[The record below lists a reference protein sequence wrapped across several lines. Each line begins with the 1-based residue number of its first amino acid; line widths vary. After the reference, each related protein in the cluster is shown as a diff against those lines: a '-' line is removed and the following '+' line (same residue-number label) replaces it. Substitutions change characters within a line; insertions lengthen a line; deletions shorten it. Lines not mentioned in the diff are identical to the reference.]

1 MMTSHD
7 KRKKRVQE
15 ISRIFFLA
23 TALGALFHC
32 QQLRRVYSESPWR
45 SNQRNTRNE
54 KSTPRRLVGTS
65 ESPQADLAKV
75 AAVNFMT
82 AQEMSAVPYQKAGAY
97 SGMWWMNR
105 DLFLNISTSQIDN
118 LAGASWEAFHAVGS
132 DKVVLTR
139 DWLDF
144 SVEHITRAFQVVDH
158 GDGQSFPQKKNILT
172 RFIDQIETQWDGCHD
187 TVTAST
193 IAIIPIDAE
202 AGDIGFPLQK
212 LFADRPKFRTATSA
226 LKLYSLA
233 ASLLSLWKIGIPRVV
248 VVGSTEDMP
257 AIVRGAFS
265 LVQKSVVGSD
275 RMSLSYQQGSSHP
288 VYGDDG
294 LPLMVQHAIGL
305 LQQAMRS
312 EMDHDKKIQWL
323 GKNPSQWKFVYF
335 TEPDTILHTRGSAL
349 GPIGKRLQQG
359 QVITAHRLEPILQK
373 QIDIQDYQDRSNF
386 VLSPFESTLGRMLH
400 DLDSETAACC
410 DGGNRR
416 PGQTDFTY
424 CGTRFACHVR
434 LHPSTTLP
442 QGTAPALT
450 KRQHLISHPYLRLK
464 QGLGVPLVSSHA
476 RICLPAER
484 GSCPVKAKSTK
495 TN

>member
-1 MMTSHD
+1 MISHE
-7 KRKKRVQE
+7 KRTKRVQE
-15 ISRIFFLA
+15 MSRIFFLA
-23 TALGALFHC
+23 TALSALFHC
-32 QQLRRVYSESPWR
+32 RQLRLVYSDSPWR
-45 SNQRNTRNE
+45 SNQRNSRNE
-54 KSTPRRLVGTS
+54 KSTPRRLAGTS
-65 ESPQADLAKV
+65 ESLQADPAKV

-82 AQEMSAVPYQKAGAY
+82 AQEMSAAPYQKADAY

-105 DLFLNISTSQIDN
+105 DLFLNITTSQIDN

-132 DKVVLTR
+132 NNVVLTR

-144 SVEHITRAFQVVDH
+144 SVEHIPRAFQVVDH
-158 GDGQSFPQKKNILT
+158 GDGQSFPQKKTILT
-172 RFIDQIETQWDGCHD
+172 RYMDQIETQWDGCD
-187 TVTAST
+187 DAVTAST

-202 AGDIGFPLQK
+202 SGDVGFPLQK
-212 LFADRPKFRTATSA
+212 LFADNPKFRTATSA

-265 LVQKSVVGSD
+265 VVQKSVVGSD
-275 RMSLSYQQGSSHP
+275 RMTLTYQKGSSYP

-312 EMDHDKKIQWL
+312 EMDHDKTIQWL
-323 GKNPSQWKFVYF
+323 GKNPSRWKFVYF
-335 TEPDTILHTRGSAL
+335 TEPDTILHTRVSAL

-359 QVITAHRLEPILQK
+359 QVITAHRLEPIPQK
-373 QIDIQDYQDRSNF
+373 QIDIQDHEIHANF
-386 VLSPFESTLGRMLH
+386 VVPSTDNTLGRVLY
-400 DLDSETAACC
+400 DLDSDTAACC
-410 DGGNRR
+410 DGGNRW

-424 CGTRFACHVR
+424 CGTRYACNVR
-434 LHPSTTLP
+434 LHSPTILP
-442 QGTAPALT
+442 PGTASAST
-450 KRQHLISHPYLRLK
+450 KRQRLVSHPYVRLK
-464 QGLGVPLVSSHA
+464 QGLGVPLVSSHG

-484 GSCPVKAKSTK
+484 GSCPVKVKST
-495 TN
+495 